1 MFAGEACAH
10 SRRWSGHLLPI
21 GDTRSDFIEKAQI
34 PRAPSRF
41 SFKFSSIEAMDDLGI
56 AMSLNFKAQILA
68 AATIALASPAF
79 AADLPTKKAP
89 VAPPPV
95 FTWTGL
101 YIGFNSGYAWADSET
116 VNVGTVNLVDNSLL
130 NFGPASAAGG
140 TGTVRA
146 RLNGFFFG
154 GQIGYNWQFSER
166 LIAGLEADI

>member
-1 MFAGEACAH
+1 
-10 SRRWSGHLLPI
+10 
-21 GDTRSDFIEKAQI
+21 
-34 PRAPSRF
+34 
-41 SFKFSSIEAMDDLGI
+41 
-56 AMSLNFKAQILA
+56 MSLNFKAQILA

-166 LIAGLEADI
+166 LIAGLEADIQGAGVRGGNNQLSVFQAPLGFAATSFKVDRQLEYFRDRKSVV